1 MADPV
6 AVGKAFTDHY
16 YQTFDTN
23 RSALASLYQDA
34 SMLTFEGQQ
43 FQGTQAIVEK
53 LTGLPFQSVQHRV
66 VSLDAQPTHA
76 GGLLVFVTG
85 QLLTDGESKPLNF
98 SQVFSLMNAGGSY
111 VRVMVLMMVVVI
123 YSSLSSLSPLSS
135 LLAHVLANSLCRADR
150 HQRPLQ
156 VELRVATL

>member
-111 VRVMVLMMVVVI
+111 VRVMVDDI
-123 YSSLSSLSPLSS
+123 LSS
-135 LLAHVLANSLCRADR
+135 LLSPRSRTRQLSVPCRSS
-150 HQRPLQ
+150 P
-156 VELRVATL
+156 TTSSG

>member
-1 MADPV
+1 
-6 AVGKAFTDHY
+6 
-16 YQTFDTN
+16 
-23 RSALASLYQDA
+23 
-34 SMLTFEGQQ
+34 MLTFEGQQ

-111 VRVMVLMMVVVI
+111 VRVMVDDI
-123 YSSLSSLSPLSS
+123 LSS
-135 LLAHVLANSLCRADR
+135 LLSPRSRTRQLSVPCRSS
-150 HQRPLQ
+150 P
-156 VELRVATL
+156 TTSSG

>member
-85 QLLTDGESKPLNF
+85 QLLTDGESKPLNHRRHLPQA
-98 SQVFSLMNAGGSY
+98 SNNGQGAKGPGEARVSKYARGNQRRASSLMLETST
-111 VRVMVLMMVVVI
+111 
-123 YSSLSSLSPLSS
+123 
-135 LLAHVLANSLCRADR
+135 
-150 HQRPLQ
+150 
-156 VELRVATL
+156 LR

>member
-111 VRVMVLMMVVVI
+111 VRVVGGLMVVVVI
-123 YSSLSSLSPLSS
+123 YSPLSS
-135 LLAHVLANSLCRADR
+135 LLSPFSFLTYSPTLCAVQIVTNDLFR
-150 HQRPLQ
+150 LNYG
-156 VELRVATL
+156 